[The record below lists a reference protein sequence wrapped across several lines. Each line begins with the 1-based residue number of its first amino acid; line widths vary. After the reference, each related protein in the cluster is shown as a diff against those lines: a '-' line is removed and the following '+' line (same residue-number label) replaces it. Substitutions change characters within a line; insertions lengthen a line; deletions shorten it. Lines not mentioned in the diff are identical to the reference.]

1 MYTSAKLHSPLTGN
15 HVGLRG
21 HCSSNGVVISS
32 QVKPDLALMAVQT
45 SPMASVA
52 AAAKSRLKIG
62 LGVAG
67 SGGQGQNQGGGQGQN
82 QGGPQGQKTTA
93 GVARSASAV
102 GSVFHSS
109 LVGNFSPQA
118 MGAGTAV
125 PKKRNRPKEPVP

>member
-67 SGGQGQNQGGGQGQN
+67 SGGQGQNQGG
-82 QGGPQGQKTTA
+82 PQGQKTTA